1 MKKAM
6 LPILIVLLM
15 ISNSCTTKSVKD
27 NDNIEKEIQTGL
39 KDLSKKLITIY
50 QENNAKASKRK
61 LAIIT
66 FVNEN
71 TDQSILGKYIS
82 NNMQT
87 YMFNP
92 KLFSLLERERIDSM
106 LNEFEFNESGLIN
119 SLDSKKIGQMTGAD
133 LILVGTISIKETS
146 KKIPYFVITCRLVEL
161 ETGEILAIETK
172 NIYATSKLI
181 EDYGTPLPSSIKTIA
196 GAYKLIL
203 KNIIIKKSK
212 SNSQSWDADGSPCD
226 IELRIKSNTS
236 KAMSSNVYYD
246 KSQVDGEVFSTN
258 LILEKN
264 DIINIAVWDRD
275 ALEDDVI
282 GNTNITES
290 QIIEILRAKKAIK
303 VSFGQV
309 EQLEIFL
316 EKI

>member
-1 MKKAM
+1 MKKSI
-6 LPILIVLLM
+6 LPFFILLLI
-15 ISNSCTTKSVKD
+15 ISISCTTKSVKN
-27 NDNIEKEIQTGL
+27 NDTIEKEIQTGL
-39 KDLSKKLITIY
+39 KDLAKQLITIY
-50 QENNAKASKRK
+50 QENNANASKRK

-71 TDQSILGKYIS
+71 TDQSVLGKYIS

-146 KKIPYFVITCRLVEL
+146 NKIPYFVITCRLVEL
-161 ETGEILAIETK
+161 ETGEILAIATK
-172 NIYATSKLI
+172 NIYATGKLI
-181 EDYGTPLPSSIKTIA
+181 EDYGTLLPSSIKTIA

-203 KNIIIKKSK
+203 KNIIIKKLK
-212 SNSQSWDADGSPCD
+212 SNSQAWDADGSPCD
-226 IELRIKSNTS
+226 IEIRLKSNVS
-236 KAMSSNVYYD
+236 KIMSSNVYYD
-246 KSQVDGEVFSTN
+246 QTQVDGEVYSTN
-258 LILEKN
+258 IILEKN
-264 DIINIAVWDRD
+264 DVINIAVWDRD
-275 ALEDDVI
+275 VMENDVI

-290 QIIEILRAKKAIK
+290 QIIEILKTKKPIK
-303 VSFGQV
+303 ISFGQV

>member
-1 MKKAM
+1 
-6 LPILIVLLM
+6 
-15 ISNSCTTKSVKD
+15 
-27 NDNIEKEIQTGL
+27 
-39 KDLSKKLITIY
+39 
-50 QENNAKASKRK
+50 
-61 LAIIT
+61 
-66 FVNEN
+66 
-71 TDQSILGKYIS
+71 
-82 NNMQT
+82 
-87 YMFNP
+87 
-92 KLFSLLERERIDSM
+92 
-106 LNEFEFNESGLIN
+106 
-119 SLDSKKIGQMTGAD
+119 MTGAD